1 MDRESM
7 IEAFSTIVG
16 EGGVRA
22 DQETVAA
29 YFEAPPD
36 YDDLVAVLP
45 KSHDEVSRI
54 AALASEQEIALNTLS
69 DRTLSSAALP
79 RRGAVLD
86 FSRMDTI
93 ERLDHKNL
101 MVHLQRGVTYEALG
115 RALEGTGTKAMYPA
129 AATTSS
135 VACNALN
142 NAIFRCATRY
152 PELQFSNL
160 YVILADGRLH
170 KTGSHA
176 LSEEIS
182 DWRDEA
188 GPHISKWYNGAG
200 DIYGIMTR
208 ASALLYPR
216 IEAREVRAYGFDR
229 AGAAAAAMK
238 EISRKEICQ
247 ECLAM
252 DRGYL
257 AHVLGPALSG
267 PAPAS
272 WTLIV
277 GHESFKAHVEFQQR
291 TVDGIVGEHGGKP
304 LGTLQEEIAAAMEV
318 PWYAPDGRYLS
329 YYTLFAH
336 LETFDSVVEEGLER
350 HGMNRDAASR
360 ILVSYGSGRALYCGW
375 SLGKSSEDA
384 AECFDDLQT
393 ALVEK
398 GAFFE
403 RPLGAAAR
411 AVYERAGG
419 YLEQMKRIKAM
430 VDPHHILNPGQP
442 VDLWG

>member
-7 IEAFSTIVG
+7 IEVFSPIVG
-16 EGGVRA
+16 KEGIRA
-22 DQETVAA
+22 GREAVAS
-29 YFEAPPD
+29 YFDAPPD
-36 YDDLVAVLP
+36 SDDLIAVLP

-54 AALASEQEIALNTLS
+54 AALAGEQGIALNTLT
-69 DRTLSSAALP
+69 DRTLSPAAMP
-79 RRGAVLD
+79 RSGAILD
-86 FSRMDTI
+86 FSGMDAI
-93 ERLDHKNL
+93 ERLDDKNL

-115 RALEGTGTKAMYPA
+115 ETLEGTGTKAMYPA
-129 AATTSS
+129 AATSPS
-135 VACNALN
+135 VACNAVN
-142 NAIFRCATRY
+142 NAVFRCAVRY

-160 YVILADGRLH
+160 FVILADGRLH

-188 GPHISKWYNGAG
+188 GPHLSKWYNAAG
-200 DIYGIMTR
+200 DIYGIVTR

-216 IEAREVRAYGFDR
+216 LEARAVQAYGFES

-257 AHVLGPALSG
+257 AHVLGTALSD
-267 PAPAS
+267 PAPAP
-272 WTLIV
+272 WTLII

-291 TVDGIVGEHGGKP
+291 TADEIVGEHGGKP

-318 PWYAPDGRYLS
+318 PWYVPDGRYLS

-336 LETFDSVVEEGLER
+336 LETFDSAVEEVLGR
-350 HGMNRDAASR
+350 HGMDRESASR
-360 ILVSYGSGRALYCGW
+360 LLVSYGSGRALYCGW
-375 SLGKSSEDA
+375 SFGA
-384 AECFDDLQT
+384 GRRGATECFDDLQA

-403 RPLGAAAR
+403 RPLGAAAG
-411 AVYERAGG
+411 AVYERSGG
-419 YLEQMKRIKAM
+419 YLDQMKRIKAM
-430 VDPHHILNPGQP
+430 VDPRNILNPGQP
-442 VDLWG
+442 VDLRG

>member
-7 IEAFSTIVG
+7 IEMFSGIVG
-16 EGGVRA
+16 QDGVRSDREA
-22 DQETVAA
+22 VVA
-29 YFEAPPD
+29 YFDTPPNN
-36 YDDLVAVLP
+36 DDLIAVLP
-45 KSHDEVSRI
+45 RSHDEVSRI
-54 AALASEQEIALNTLS
+54 AALAGEQGIALNTLS
-69 DRTLSSAALP
+69 DRTLSPAAVP
-79 RRGAVLD
+79 RSGAILD
-86 FSRMDTI
+86 FSGMDAI
-93 ERLDHKNL
+93 ERLDDKNL

-115 RALEGTGTKAMYPA
+115 EALEGTGTKAMYPA
-129 AATTSS
+129 ATTTPSM
-135 VACNALN
+135 ACNAVN
-142 NAIFRCATRY
+142 NAIFRCAVRY

-188 GPHISKWYNGAG
+188 GPHISKWYNAAG
-200 DIYGIMTR
+200 DIYGIVTR
-208 ASALLYPR
+208 ASALLFPR
-216 IEAREVRAYGFDR
+216 LEARAVRAYGFDQ

-247 ECLAM
+247 ECLAL

-257 AHVLGPALSG
+257 AHVLGQVLSA
-267 PAPAS
+267 PAPAP
-272 WTLIV
+272 WILIV

-304 LGTLQEEIAAAMEV
+304 LGALQEEIAAAMEV
-318 PWYAPDGRYLS
+318 PWYVPDGCHLS

-336 LETFDSVVEEGLER
+336 LETFDSALEEGLKR
-350 HGMNRDAASR
+350 LGMDLESASR
-360 ILVSYGSGRALYCGW
+360 ILVSYGSGRTLYCGW
-375 SLGKSSEDA
+375 SLGEGREGA
-384 AECFDDLQT
+384 AECFDDLRT

-403 RPLGAAAR
+403 RPLGAAAK
-411 AVYERAGG
+411 AVYERSGG
-419 YLEQMKRIKAM
+419 YLDQMKRIKAM

-442 VDLWG
+442 VDMR